1 MSPSAR
7 PDRIAHRRRRPA
19 VYRLCV
25 RSFCAILLSGCATTS
40 IAAQAPSDGA
50 QDLRAAFAFLEDGK
64 TTRDDVRA
72 HLGPPSSEFKE
83 GKIWTYSKL
92 ANGYHLVVVF
102 GGDDT
107 VATHEIVKVK

>member
-1 MSPSAR
+1 M
-7 PDRIAHRRRRPA
+7 
-19 VYRLCV
+19 
-25 RSFCAILLSGCATTS
+25 
-40 IAAQAPSDGA
+40 
-50 QDLRAAFAFLEDGK
+50 
-64 TTRDDVRA
+64 RA